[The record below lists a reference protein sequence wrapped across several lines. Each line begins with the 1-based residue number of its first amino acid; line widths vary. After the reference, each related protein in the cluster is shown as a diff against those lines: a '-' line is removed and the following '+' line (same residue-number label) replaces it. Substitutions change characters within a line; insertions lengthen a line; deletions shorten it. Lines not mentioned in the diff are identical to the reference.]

1 MQVYTDGACT
11 GNKRNSSHS
20 RAGVGVYF
28 GEGHA
33 LNYSGSLAQP
43 PHTNQRAE
51 LSAIAIAVERL
62 QRLYAS
68 GLVGQSTIYSDSQYS
83 INCLTKWAAG
93 WERKGWRTSKG
104 TPVENQDLI
113 RPLRAA
119 LAQLPIQLVHVRGH
133 AGILGNERAD
143 ALAVQGI
150 TGKPKE
156 IVEAL
161 LI

>member
-28 GEGHA
+28 GEGHE
-33 LNYSGSLAQP
+33 LNYSGQLAQP

-51 LSAIAIAVERL
+51 LAAIAIAVERL
-62 QRLYAS
+62 QSLYAN
-68 GLVGQSTIYSDSQYS
+68 GLIGQSTIYTDSQYS
-83 INCLTKWAAG
+83 INCLTKWAAA
-93 WERKGWRTSKG
+93 WECKGWRTSKG
-104 TPVENQDLI
+104 TAVENQDLI
-113 RPLRAA
+113 KPLRAA
-119 LAQLPIQLVHVRGH
+119 LAPLPIQLVHVRGH

-150 TGKPKE
+150 LGRPKE
-156 IVEAL
+156 PVETL